1 MSTYTKVPASQFGSI
16 EFAELNKEYFAEY
29 IQYRLHGYHPQVA
42 FRRTFG
48 DEQLQRDGHLKVEE
62 IEHNPYVR
70 QKLAALLK
78 AVNIAELWD
87 EKIAVHELIN
97 LARNVFAKD
106 NTRLGAIKELN
117 ILCGITVTDEK
128 GNTKRG
134 MSLDEFYK
142 THGISADKAEAGRPD
157 NANFG
162 SEGAPPTTH

>member
-1 MSTYTKVPASQFGSI
+1 MSIYQKVPASQFGDI

-29 IQYRLHGYHPQVA
+29 IQYRLHGYHPHVA

-48 DEQLQRDGHLKVEE
+48 DQQLTTDGHLKVEE

-78 AVNIAELWD
+78 VINIAELWD
-87 EKIAVHELIN
+87 EKIAVHELIS

-117 ILCGITVTDEK
+117 VLCGITVTDDK

-142 THGISADKAEAGRPD
+142 THGTTKEAAEAKRPD
-157 NANFG
+157 DANL
-162 SEGAPPTTH
+162 GANPSAIH

>member
-1 MSTYTKVPASQFGSI
+1 MDEYQSVPPIQFGKP
-16 EFAELNKEYFAEY
+16 EFAEMNRELYAEY
-29 IQYRLHGYHPQVA
+29 IKYRLHGYHPQVA

-48 DEQLQRDGHLKVEE
+48 DEHLQQNGHLKVEYC
-62 IEHNPYVR
+62 EHNPYVR

-78 AVNIAELWD
+78 NIKIAELWD
-87 EKIAVHELIN
+87 EKIAVHELIS

-117 ILCGITVTDEK
+117 VLCGITITDER

-142 THGISADKAEAGRPD
+142 AHGTTADKAQADRPE

-162 SEGAPPTTH
+162 EEGRPSTTH